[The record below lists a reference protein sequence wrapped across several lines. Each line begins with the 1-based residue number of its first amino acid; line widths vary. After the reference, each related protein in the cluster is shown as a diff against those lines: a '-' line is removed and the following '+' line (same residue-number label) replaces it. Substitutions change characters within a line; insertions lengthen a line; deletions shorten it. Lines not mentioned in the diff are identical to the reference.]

1 MCDFN
6 INDTLR
12 DNYMVEGLISNDAF
26 YKLCHDKK
34 DLPVKLDTD
43 KFKFLATQKSKK
55 RKFGDVE
62 PESLIFISGRAIQ
75 ELSMLI
81 NFIVDKEERAKEKL
95 QKSEEVLEK
104 ALKSSTED
112 YIVHYILEHI
122 ASQSLRYEDFN
133 KKLQT
138 LKHLA
143 NKILLAKEKLP
154 KPSEFRPSFLDG
166 WISRLIESN
175 NKINEE

>member
-1 MCDFN
+1 
-6 INDTLR
+6 
-12 DNYMVEGLISNDAF
+12 VEGLISNDEF
-26 YKLCHDKK
+26 YKLCDDKK
-34 DLPVKLDTD
+34 DLPVKLETD
-43 KFKFLATQKSKK
+43 KFKELATKK

-75 ELSMLI
+75 ELSILI

-95 QKSEEVLEK
+95 QKSEQVLEK

-138 LKHLA
+138 LKHLV
-143 NKILLAKEKLP
+143 NKILLAKENLP

-175 NKINEE
+175 NKIN

>member
-6 INDTLR
+6 INDTLK
-12 DNYMVEGLISNDAF
+12 NIYFVEGLISNDEF
-26 YKLCHDKK
+26 YKLCDDKK
-34 DLPVKLDTD
+34 DLPVKLETD
-43 KFKFLATQKSKK
+43 ILKELATERSKK

-75 ELSMLI
+75 ELSILI

-95 QKSEEVLEK
+95 QKSEQVLEK

-138 LKHLA
+138 LKHLV
-143 NKILLAKEKLP
+143 NKILLAKENLP

-175 NKINEE
+175 NKIN

>member
-1 MCDFN
+1 
-6 INDTLR
+6 
-12 DNYMVEGLISNDAF
+12 MVEGLISNDEF
-26 YKLCHDKK
+26 YKLCDDKK
-34 DLPVKLDTD
+34 DLPVKLETD
-43 KFKFLATQKSKK
+43 ILKELATERSKK
-55 RKFGDVE
+55 RKFSDAE

-81 NFIVDKEERAKEKL
+81 NVLVDKEERAKEKL

-104 ALKSSTED
+104 TLKSDTYTED

-122 ASQSLRYEDFN
+122 ASQSVRYEELN

-175 NKINEE
+175 NNIN